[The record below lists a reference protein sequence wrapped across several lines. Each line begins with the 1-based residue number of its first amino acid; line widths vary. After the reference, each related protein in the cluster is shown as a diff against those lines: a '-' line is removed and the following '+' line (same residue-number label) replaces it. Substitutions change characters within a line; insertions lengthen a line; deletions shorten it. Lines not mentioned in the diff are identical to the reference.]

1 MKHGELEPQ
10 PGFSEMFL
18 QGGSA
23 PAVGS
28 IFRQPRIAAALKRLA
43 RVGLSDFYQGK
54 LAQAI
59 ADDLAAVGSPL
70 TLKDFKNHR
79 AKLVVPL
86 ALEHS
91 LGTLYN
97 LPPPTQGLV
106 SLLILGMLD
115 ILKVDS
121 TGPVSAD
128 YVHLAVEATKRAFGI
143 RDRYL
148 TDPAYMT
155 VKAQDLLAPGK
166 IRELAAKVERNRAAP
181 WGEGKGPADTV
192 WLGVVDGAGRAVSMI
207 QSIYHEFGSGV
218 VLEETGINWQ
228 NRGCSF
234 SLNPSALNHLRPG
247 RKPFHTLNPALA
259 VLRDGR
265 TMVYGTMGGDGQPQ
279 TQAAVFTRIAVFGMD
294 PQAAINAPRW
304 LLGRTWGQTSD
315 ALKLESRFPAS
326 VLTVLGSYGHEIE
339 ILQDYDENM
348 GHAGAIVR
356 HVNGVLEGGADPRS
370 DGLVAAF

>member
-1 MKHGELEPQ
+1 
-10 PGFSEMFL
+10 
-18 QGGSA
+18 
-23 PAVGS
+23 
-28 IFRQPRIAAALKRLA
+28 
-43 RVGLSDFYQGK
+43 
-54 LAQAI
+54 
-59 ADDLAAVGSPL
+59 
-70 TLKDFKNHR
+70 
-79 AKLVVPL
+79 
-86 ALEHS
+86 
-91 LGTLYN
+91 
-97 LPPPTQGLV
+97 
-106 SLLILGMLD
+106 
-115 ILKVDS
+115 
-121 TGPVSAD
+121 
-128 YVHLAVEATKRAFGI
+128 
-143 RDRYL
+143 
-148 TDPAYMT
+148 
-155 VKAQDLLAPGK
+155 
-166 IRELAAKVERNRAAP
+166 
-181 WGEGKGPADTV
+181 
-192 WLGVVDGAGRAVSMI
+192 
-207 QSIYHEFGSGV
+207 V